1 MLSPASCSIRAGR
14 GVDARSQN
22 HDPGVS
28 HTTNSPTNRSRGC
41 SPRNIF
47 TVINHSNAPPHH
59 HYHHP
64 GRDEDTSEQ
73 KRVLPESMTDAS
85 GRIHAPL
92 TQKPDDKNHSGVTA
106 EDEILPGRKDP
117 SIFFK
122 PSETGGRR

>member
-1 MLSPASCSIRAGR
+1 MLSPAPAASGLAAAS
-14 GVDARSQN
+14 VDAKSQN

-28 HTTNSPTNRSRGC
+28 RTTNRSRAARHATF
-41 SPRNIF
+41 SPSLITQTR
-47 TVINHSNAPPHH
+47 
-59 HYHHP
+59 P
-64 GRDEDTSEQ
+64 GRDEHTSEQ

-117 SIFFK
+117 SIF
-122 PSETGGRR
+122 